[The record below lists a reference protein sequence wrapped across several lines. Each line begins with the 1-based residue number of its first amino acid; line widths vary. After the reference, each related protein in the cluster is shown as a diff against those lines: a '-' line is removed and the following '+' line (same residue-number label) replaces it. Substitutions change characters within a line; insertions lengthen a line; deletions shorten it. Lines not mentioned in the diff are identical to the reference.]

1 MMLGAEYALSKRT
14 SLFARW
20 VQIKDDE
27 GKASNDAG
35 FQATGLGAIGGIV
48 GGPTVVSTAL
58 GFRETPVFA
67 GAGLNPGG
75 KTTYIGAGVR
85 HTF

>member
-1 MMLGAEYALSKRT
+1 MRV
-14 SLFARW
+14 SLVCDVVF
-20 VQIKDDE
+20 V
-27 GKASNDAG
+27 AS
-35 FQATGLGAIGGIV
+35 AIGGIV